1 MSPSLDAAVRLRR
14 LLAVLTVL
22 AQEGEVLID
31 DLAGRFGM
39 RPAELVADLELA
51 ACCGLPPYTPDQL
64 MEIVVTETTVT
75 AHLGRDLARPRRL
88 SPAEGF
94 ALQAAARAVLAV
106 PGSDP
111 EGALAR
117 ALAVLDDA
125 LGRVELDV
133 DLDAPEHLPA
143 VQEAASSGRAVAVT
157 YYSASSDQSSERVLV
172 PLRVFAAEGHWYTDA
187 LAGADG
193 DVRRFRVDRITAARL
208 VARPDWATAVG
219 PAAGDRPAVGPGTA
233 GDAAAPLF
241 VPGPD
246 SRRVRLAVDRTAAWL
261 LEPVALPG
269 SRTDDGDQVVCT
281 VAVGGDAFLERLLL
295 QLGPAAEVLEPA
307 EDRAVVAAAAARVL
321 DRYRRSDDRRRAQTK
336 KDMKGYQ
343 SV

>member
-1 MSPSLDAAVRLRR
+1 MSASLDAAVRLRR

-22 AQEGEVLID
+22 AQEGEVLLD

-125 LGRVELDV
+125 LGRVALDV
-133 DLDAPEHLPA
+133 DLDAPEHLA
-143 VQEAASSGRAVAVT
+143 TVQEAASSERAVAVI
-157 YYSASSDQSSERVLV
+157 YYSASSDQTSERVLV

-208 VARPDWATAVG
+208 VARPAWATGSG
-219 PAAGDRPAVGPGTA
+219 PATATSTAV
-233 GDAAAPLF
+233 DAAASLF

-269 SRTDDGDQVVCT
+269 SVTDDGDRVVCT

-307 EDRAVVAAAAARVL
+307 EDRAVAAAAAARVL
-321 DRYRRSDDRRRAQTK
+321 DRYRRNDDRRCTEP
-336 KDMKGYQ
+336 
-343 SV
+343 